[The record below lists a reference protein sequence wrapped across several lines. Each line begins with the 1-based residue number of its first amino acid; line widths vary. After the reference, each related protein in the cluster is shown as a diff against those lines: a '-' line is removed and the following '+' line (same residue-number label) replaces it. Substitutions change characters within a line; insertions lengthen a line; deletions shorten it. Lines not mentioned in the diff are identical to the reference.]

1 MGEIEAACR
10 PDKATTERAL
20 AGPGEKMRE
29 ELAPF
34 MAMAER
40 YPMLSAEEEKRLT
53 LAWQKRGDKKALD
66 NLVGSHLRLV
76 IKIARD
82 NSGYGLPVGDLI
94 GEGNVGLLQA
104 ADRFDPERG
113 VRFATYAAWWIRAMI
128 REYALY
134 TRSLVKMGTTAA
146 QKKLFFNLNR
156 LKTEL
161 AVHDNGDLEPSVV
174 RHISKLLDVPESDV
188 IRMNERLSAPD
199 WSLNAT
205 VGDEDW
211 GEYQEMLVELGPDP
225 EDRVVETDQMTKR
238 RALLGEAMAGLSDRE
253 RYILRERKLNED
265 PQTLEELSQHY
276 GISRERVRQ
285 IEARA
290 VERLREKML
299 AAVAE
304 AQADARDRR
313 LVYAG

>member
-1 MGEIEAACR
+1 
-10 PDKATTERAL
+10 
-20 AGPGEKMRE
+20 
-29 ELAPF
+29 

-40 YPMLSAEEEKRLT
+40 YPMLSAAEEKRLT
-53 LAWQKRGDKKALD
+53 LAWQRRGDEQALD

-82 NSGYGLPVGDLI
+82 NSGYGLPISDLI

-104 ADRFDPERG
+104 ADRFDPDRG
-113 VRFATYAAWWIRAMI
+113 VRFATYATWWIRAMI

-134 TRSLVKMGTTAA
+134 SRSLVKMGTTAA

-161 AVHDNGDLEPSVV
+161 KVLDNGDLEPSVV
-174 RHISKLLDVPESDV
+174 GQIA
-188 IRMNERLSAPD
+188 ERLEVSESEVIQMNGRLSSPD

-211 GEYQEMLVELGPDP
+211 GEFQELIVDESPDP
-225 EDRVVETDQMTKR
+225 EGRVVEADQTTRR
-238 RALLGEAMAGLSDRE
+238 RALLGEAMAGLSARE
-253 RYILRERKLNED
+253 QHILRERKLTEE
-265 PQTLEELSQHY
+265 PQTLDQLSQHY

-290 VERLREKML
+290 IERLREKML

-304 AQADARDRR
+304 AQADARDRQ

>member
-1 MGEIEAACR
+1 
-10 PDKATTERAL
+10 
-20 AGPGEKMRE
+20 MRD

-34 MAMAER
+34 VEMADR

-53 LAWQKRGDKKALD
+53 VAWQKRGEKKALD
-66 NLVGSHLRLV
+66 KLVGSHLRLV
-76 IKIARD
+76 IKIARQ
-82 NSGYGLPVGDLI
+82 NRGYGLPIGDLI

-134 TRSLVKMGTTAA
+134 SRSLVKMGTTAA
-146 QKKLFFNLNR
+146 QKKLFFNLSR

-161 AVHDNGDLEPSVV
+161 KVTDNGNLRPSVV
-174 RHISKLLDVPESDV
+174 SEISERLDVPEIDV
-188 IRMNERLSAPD
+188 IQMNDRLSSSD

-205 VGDEDW
+205 LSGGEW
-211 GEYQEMLVELGPDP
+211 GEFQELLVDESPDP
-225 EDRVVETDQMTKR
+225 EDRVVEADQMAKR
-238 RALLGEAMAGLSDRE
+238 HALLGEAMAGLSARE
-253 RYILRERKLNED
+253 QHILRERKLTEE
-265 PQTLEELSQHY
+265 PQTLEELSEQY

-290 VERLREKML
+290 IERLREKML

-304 AQADARDRR
+304 AHADALDRQ
-313 LVYAG
+313 LVHAG

>member
-1 MGEIEAACR
+1 
-10 PDKATTERAL
+10 
-20 AGPGEKMRE
+20 
-29 ELAPF
+29 

-40 YPMLSAEEEKRLT
+40 YPMLSAGEEKRLT
-53 LAWQKRGDKKALD
+53 LAWQRRGDEQALD

-82 NSGYGLPVGDLI
+82 NSGYGLPISDLI

-104 ADRFDPERG
+104 ADRFDPDRG
-113 VRFATYAAWWIRAMI
+113 VRFATYATWWIRAMI

-134 TRSLVKMGTTAA
+134 SRSLVKMGTTAA

-161 AVHDNGDLEPSVV
+161 KVLDNGDLEPSVV
-174 RHISKLLDVPESDV
+174 GQIA
-188 IRMNERLSAPD
+188 ERLEVSESEVIQMNGRLSSPD

-211 GEYQEMLVELGPDP
+211 GEFQELIVDESPDP
-225 EDRVVETDQMTKR
+225 EGRVVEADQTTRR
-238 RALLGEAMAGLSDRE
+238 RALLGEAMAGLSARE
-253 RYILRERKLNED
+253 QHILRERKLTEE
-265 PQTLEELSQHY
+265 PQTLDQLSQHY

-290 VERLREKML
+290 IERLREKML

-304 AQADARDRR
+304 AQADARDRQ

>member
-1 MGEIEAACR
+1 
-10 PDKATTERAL
+10 
-20 AGPGEKMRE
+20 MRD

-34 MAMAER
+34 MEMADR
-40 YPMLSAEEEKRLT
+40 YPMLNADEEKRLA
-53 LAWQKRGDKKALD
+53 LAWQERGDRQALD
-66 NLVGSHLRLV
+66 KLVGSHLRLV

-82 NSGYGLPVGDLI
+82 NSGYGLPIGDLI

-146 QKKLFFNLNR
+146 QKKLFFNLSR
-156 LKTEL
+156 LKSEL
-161 AVHDNGDLEPSVV
+161 KVHDNGDLEPSVV
-174 RHISKLLDVPESDV
+174 RRIAERLEVPEADV
-188 IRMNERLSAPD
+188 IQMNERLSAPD

-205 VGDEDW
+205 LGDEDF
-211 GEYQEMLVELGPDP
+211 GEYQELLVEQGPDP
-225 EDRVVETDQMTKR
+225 EEQAAEADQMTKR
-238 RALLGEAMAGLSDRE
+238 SALLGEAMAGLSARE
-253 RYILRERKLNED
+253 RHILRQRKLTEE
-265 PQTLEELSQHY
+265 PQTLDELSQHY

-290 VERLREKML
+290 IERLREKML

-304 AQADARDRR
+304 AQADKHDRQ
-313 LVYAG
+313 LVLAG

>member
-1 MGEIEAACR
+1 
-10 PDKATTERAL
+10 
-20 AGPGEKMRE
+20 MRD

-34 MAMAER
+34 MEMADR
-40 YPMLSAEEEKRLT
+40 YPMLNADEEKRLA
-53 LAWQKRGDKKALD
+53 LAWQERGDRQALD
-66 NLVGSHLRLV
+66 KLVGSHLRLV

-82 NSGYGLPVGDLI
+82 NSGYGLPIGDLI

-146 QKKLFFNLNR
+146 QKKLFFNLSR
-156 LKTEL
+156 LKSEL
-161 AVHDNGDLEPSVV
+161 KVHDNGDLEPSVV
-174 RHISKLLDVPESDV
+174 RQIAERLEVPEADV
-188 IRMNERLSAPD
+188 IQMNERLSAPD

-205 VGDEDW
+205 LGDEDF
-211 GEYQEMLVELGPDP
+211 GEYQELLVEQGPDP
-225 EDRVVETDQMTKR
+225 EEQAAEADQMTKR
-238 RALLGEAMAGLSDRE
+238 SALLGEAMAGLSARE
-253 RYILRERKLNED
+253 RHILRQRKLTEE
-265 PQTLEELSQHY
+265 PQTLDELSQHY

-290 VERLREKML
+290 IERLREKML

-304 AQADARDRR
+304 AQADKHDRQ
-313 LVYAG
+313 LVLAG

>member
-1 MGEIEAACR
+1 
-10 PDKATTERAL
+10 
-20 AGPGEKMRE
+20 MRD

-40 YPMLSAEEEKRLT
+40 YPMLSAEEEKRLA
-53 LAWQKRGDKKALD
+53 LAWQERRDQEALD
-66 NLVGSHLRLV
+66 KLVGSHLRLA
-76 IKIARD
+76 IRIARD
-82 NSGYGLPVGDLI
+82 NSGYGLPIGDLI
-94 GEGNVGLLQA
+94 GEGNLGLLQA
-104 ADRFDPERG
+104 ADRFDPDRG

-146 QKKLFFNLNR
+146 QKKLFFNLSR

-161 AVHDNGDLEPSVV
+161 KVYDNGDLEPSVV
-174 RHISKLLDVPESDV
+174 RKISERLRVPEGDV
-188 IRMNERLSAPD
+188 TQMNERLAGMD

-205 VGDEDW
+205 VGGEEW
-211 GEYQEMLVELGPDP
+211 GEFQDLLLDESQDP
-225 EDRVVETDQMTKR
+225 EERVVEADQMAKR
-238 RALLGEAMAGLSDRE
+238 RALLNEAMAGLSDRE
-253 RYILRERKLNED
+253 QHILRERKLAED
-265 PQTLEELSQHY
+265 PQTLEELSEQY

-290 VERLREKML
+290 IERLRETML

-304 AQADARDRR
+304 AQAGARDRQ
-313 LVYAG
+313 LVYAD